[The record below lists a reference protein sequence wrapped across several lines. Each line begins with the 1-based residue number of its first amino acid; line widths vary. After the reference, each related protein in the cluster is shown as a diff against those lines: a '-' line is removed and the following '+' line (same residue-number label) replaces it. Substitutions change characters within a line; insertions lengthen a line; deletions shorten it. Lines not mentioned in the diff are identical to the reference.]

1 MTCKE
6 AEQLVMPYINKELDD
21 KELRAFLSHIHGCQA
36 CYEELEI
43 YYTIYAGLAQLEEG
57 TEEQNMHN
65 LLEESLRASE
75 MRIRG
80 RKILNVYYIFSQI
93 LAMLA
98 LTAIMIMEILK
109 L

>member
-43 YYTIYAGLAQLEEG
+43 
-57 TEEQNMHN
+57 
-65 LLEESLRASE
+65 
-75 MRIRG
+75 
-80 RKILNVYYIFSQI
+80 
-93 LAMLA
+93 
-98 LTAIMIMEILK
+98 
-109 L
+109 